1 VPSSLSWY
9 SPVTSTHQRFKGT
22 RQNGLNLLPF
32 PSRVATGFT
41 RRGAED
47 PVEEGIAARRRRT
60 SAPTRSVELISATG
74 TTGERFVFG
83 VFTEGLQ
90 FSQTS
95 DGLLAGGAEGPL
107 MADASREEDDDDQ
120 GDVGLGKKGFSSAQ
134 VFGHSWRPASTTW
147 MWVSKCRTDGGK
159 KIPATPDEIR
169 QLWHLVRIVSS
180 AEISPLLKRSYAQVA
195 NFDKL

>member
-1 VPSSLSWY
+1 MTPSPYVLI
-9 SPVTSTHQRFKGT
+9 
-22 RQNGLNLLPF
+22 PF